1 MHLRAKKRWTAT
13 VTAVAVA
20 ALAGITAFVA
30 LPSAAAASGDSAIN
44 GFRNVAYFTQWGVYG
59 RGYQV
64 KDVDTSGVAAQ
75 LTHINYAFANIHYQT
90 LECFEANK
98 AQGTGPP
105 ARMARATRGPT
116 TARLLGGGERL
127 RRRRHVGP
135 AARRQLQPAQ
145 AAQGQVPAT

>member
-44 GFRNVAYFTQWGVYG
+44 GFRNVAYFTQWGVYA

-64 KDVDTSGVAAQ
+64 KNVDTSGVAAQ
-75 LTHINYAFANIHYQT
+75 LTHINYAFANIQYQT
-90 LECFEANK
+90 HVFRGQ
-98 AQGTGPP
+98 QGAGH
-105 ARMARATRGPT
+105 RATGSDG
-116 TARLLGGGERL
+116 AGDAWADYGKGYSAAESVSW
-127 RRRRHVGP
+127 RRRHAGTSRSP
-135 AARRQLQPAQ
+135 ASS
-145 AAQGQVPAT
+145 TS